1 MPKTSNKPAADQQQE
16 RPGFAELP
24 TRKPSKLDI
33 IAERL
38 RAPMGATLEELMTA
52 TGWQSYSVRAGMT
65 GLRKQGHGIVRTTS
79 NGVTCFAIA
88 APATTSTDA

>member
-1 MPKTSNKPAADQQQE
+1 MPKNSNKPTADPHQE
-16 RPGFAELP
+16 RSASADLP

-38 RAPMGATLEELMTA
+38 RAPMGATLDELMTA
-52 TGWQSYSVRAGMT
+52 TGWQSHSVRAGMT
-65 GLRKQGHGIVRTTS
+65 GLRKKGHSIVRTTG
-79 NGVTCFAIA
+79 NGVTRFAIA